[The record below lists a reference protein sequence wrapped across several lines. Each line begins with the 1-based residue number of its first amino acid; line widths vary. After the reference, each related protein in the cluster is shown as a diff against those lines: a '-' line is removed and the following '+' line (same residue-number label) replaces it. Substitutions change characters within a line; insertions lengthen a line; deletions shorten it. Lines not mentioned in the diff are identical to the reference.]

1 MIATFPPP
9 EISHPSFVVTIK
21 TVVALLYLNGLI
33 DLLHL
38 ITLKQEQNIWTNR
51 RSLNTMKNT
60 FNEMNW
66 PKKTFT
72 TWISYVQTEAQTDQQ
87 QKVEKYKIDKYN
99 HTI

>member
-1 MIATFPPP
+1 
-9 EISHPSFVVTIK
+9 
-21 TVVALLYLNGLI
+21 
-33 DLLHL
+33 
-38 ITLKQEQNIWTNR
+38 
-51 RSLNTMKNT
+51 MKNT